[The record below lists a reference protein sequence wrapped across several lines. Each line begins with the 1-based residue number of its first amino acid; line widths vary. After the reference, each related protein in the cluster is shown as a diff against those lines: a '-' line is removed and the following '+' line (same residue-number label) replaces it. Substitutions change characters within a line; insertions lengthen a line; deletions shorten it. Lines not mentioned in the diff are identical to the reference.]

1 MCRTRRRWPCRTA
14 CCQASRNSLTV
25 APQKRTVIST
35 GYLLTPRFAL
45 RGLSVRY
52 PAAFVMLCP
61 IHSPKD
67 YSIGQLL
74 IAARIANGMSQRELA
89 DRLGVSET
97 QVSRDERN
105 ED

>member
-1 MCRTRRRWPCRTA
+1 
-14 CCQASRNSLTV
+14 
-25 APQKRTVIST
+25 
-35 GYLLTPRFAL
+35 
-45 RGLSVRY
+45 
-52 PAAFVMLCP
+52 MLCP

-105 ED
+105 EYHGITVERAQRILDCLNETVTVRLEAKPEAPVTR